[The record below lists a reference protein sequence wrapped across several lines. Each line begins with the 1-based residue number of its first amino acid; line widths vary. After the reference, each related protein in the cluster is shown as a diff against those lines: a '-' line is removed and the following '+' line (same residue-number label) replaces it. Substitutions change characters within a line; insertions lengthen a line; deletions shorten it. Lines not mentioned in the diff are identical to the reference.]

1 MLSSNLEQKT
11 RHMSGSTDKSL
22 PNLIK
27 DIIFYYVKFYYDKF
41 ITELSVNKLTEEQ
54 INDFVELHYT
64 NKEKDIRDYVRKSL
78 KKNLGDEYNSFTT
91 ENILLE
97 LFSDASMAKERLR
110 LEINDYQENHL
121 NT

>member
-1 MLSSNLEQKT
+1 MLSSKPEQKK

-27 DIIFYYVKFYYDKF
+27 DIIFYYVKYYYDKH
-41 ITELSVNKLTEEQ
+41 ISELSVNKLTEEQ
-54 INDFVELHYT
+54 ITEFVESHYT
-64 NKEKDIRDYVRKSL
+64 NKEKDIREYVRKSL

-97 LFSDASMAKERLR
+97 IFSDAAMAKERLR
-110 LEINDYQENHL
+110 LEISDYQENHL
-121 NT
+121 NN